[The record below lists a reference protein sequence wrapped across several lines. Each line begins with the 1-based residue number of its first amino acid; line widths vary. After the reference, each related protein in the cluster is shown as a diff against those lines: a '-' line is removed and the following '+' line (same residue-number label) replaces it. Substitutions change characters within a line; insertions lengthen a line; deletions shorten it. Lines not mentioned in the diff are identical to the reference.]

1 MDVVHPDSLEIVA
14 LNQAAIDIAKQLS
27 DVESFYDAPIE
38 VRIKAYELAVQR
50 EQARMTAECADSI
63 ARLANSIDNLD
74 LCAN

>member
-1 MDVVHPDSLEIVA
+1 MDVKHPDTLEIVA

-50 EQARMTAECADSI
+50 ERARMTAECADSI
-63 ARLANSIDNLD
+63 TRLAEAVKSLEIQ
-74 LCAN
+74 